1 MTTYISILRGINV
14 GGNKK
19 IKMDTLREMYT
30 SLGYAD
36 VKTYIQSGNVIFR
49 TSKTDVTIIQKE
61 IKSGILLAFGF
72 DVPVLILSVQDF
84 RNALKNN
91 PYINAPSKDPAF
103 IHLTFLSEEPDK
115 VIVDNLL
122 SNNYTPDEFV
132 HSYKTIYLY
141 CHGGYGNTKL
151 TNNFFENKLK
161 VSATTRNLRTCNEL
175 LHLLEEL

>member
-19 IKMDTLREMYT
+19 IKMDVLREMYT

-49 TSKTDVTIIQKE
+49 ASETDVTIIQKE

-72 DVPVLILSVQDF
+72 DIPVLILTVQDI

-91 PYINAPSKDPAF
+91 PYIHDSSKDPAF
-103 IHLTFLSEEPDK
+103 IHLTFLSQDPEKFILE
-115 VIVDNLL
+115 NLS
-122 SNNYTPDEFV
+122 SNNYSPDEFIY
-132 HSYKTIYLY
+132 SGKTIYLY
-141 CHGGYGNTKL
+141 CPTGYGNTKL
-151 TNNFFENKLK
+151 TNNFFESKLK

-175 LHLLEEL
+175 LYLSEEL